1 MVTSIDFDHEAILR
15 EWDYQEE
22 QVKADF
28 LEILY
33 DYYQPA
39 DHTYTG
45 LWLRFTEDC
54 ANIFRG
60 LVVKDPTAI
69 AIFLHGKL

>member
-1 MVTSIDFDHEAILR
+1 MVNRTEFDLEDILR
-15 EWDYQEE
+15 NWDYESE

-28 LEILY
+28 LEILF

-39 DHTYTG
+39 DRTYTG
-45 LWLRFTEDC
+45 LWQRFSNDC

-60 LVVKDPTAI
+60 LSVKNPQAI
-69 AIFLHGKL
+69 ADFLNGV